1 MALSFGKIG
10 KSSSRNSGF
19 GWKIGMHGPKLRER
33 DVSLVKWGCDCSDF
47 SFSSSSS
54 PCFDFHSA
62 HLIVNLEENDCL
74 PKASTKGLIFSWVA
88 MENEKLVKKGVV
100 AHVSPFNYAKDL
112 QTGDSYEYL
121 GRTRF
126 MNDKIQVLSEFFSY

>member
-1 MALSFGKIG
+1 
-10 KSSSRNSGF
+10 
-19 GWKIGMHGPKLRER
+19 
-33 DVSLVKWGCDCSDF
+33 
-47 SFSSSSS
+47 
-54 PCFDFHSA
+54 
-62 HLIVNLEENDCL
+62 
-74 PKASTKGLIFSWVA
+74 
-88 MENEKLVKKGVV
+88 MENEKPVKKGVV